1 MLVGTH
7 PGDPAKNLPMAN
19 ANEPF
24 ALPSMVVTI
33 ALLADQKPT

>member
-1 MLVGTH
+1 
-7 PGDPAKNLPMAN
+7 MAN